1 MLRVTHLRGPRSNAV
16 DECVFTPVY
25 VGTAEGSDVAFAP
38 GSDPA
43 IGAYHAEIHF
53 NQGALYVVDR
63 GTPAGTYVRGARV
76 TQQLLSKGDTI
87 SFGHP
92 QGTTVQIELVAPL
105 VPRPHGVQTDA
116 EGRVDLA
123 TAQQLV
129 ADAVRHAAAQPDNTA
144 ALVAGKVH
152 KATRRSSRVLTLLSV
167 GVVLSL
173 LATLVAFV
181 YVYRSQQA
189 ADVLASEV
197 GLGET
202 EEEPEGEIPDE
213 VLSGREI
220 YEKNKYALYVIGYVD
235 GRKVGG
241 CCTAFAISSRI
252 LATNAHCVTS
262 CVERDGDPVVI
273 QNEGSGRIRFDIVGT
288 EMHPRYRDEKKR
300 SNTPDVALLKVDGK
314 MPKKVTLASEAELL
328 AIGPGDDAYVLG
340 FPGRVMDP
348 SNPVAT
354 FLKGSVGRTTNLDGE
369 SVSAR
374 TASLIQHNAVTRGGN
389 SGSPIF
395 NQYGNVIAIHTAHID
410 DEEEV
415 RISGKKTKVVD
426 SSPFRLG
433 MRIDLLKKVPRP

>member
-1 MLRVTHLRGPRSNAV
+1 MLRVTHLRGPRINAV

-25 VGTAEGSDVAFAP
+25 IGTAEGSDVAFPP
-38 GSDPA
+38 GADPN
-43 IGAYHAEIHF
+43 IGPHHAEIHF
-53 NQGALYVVDR
+53 NQGALYVIDR
-63 GTPAGTYVRGARV
+63 GTPTGTYVRGVRV
-76 TQQLLSKGDTI
+76 GQQLLAKGDPI

-92 QGTTVQIELVAPL
+92 AGTCVQVELVAPL
-105 VPRPHGVQTDA
+105 VPRPHGVQTDV

-129 ADAVRHAAAQPDNTA
+129 ANAVRHATAQPDDTA

-173 LATLVAFV
+173 LATVVGFV
-181 YVYRSQQA
+181 YVYRSQKATQ
-189 ADVLASEV
+189 VLASEV

-202 EEEPEGEIPDE
+202 EEDPEGEIPEE
-213 VLSGREI
+213 VLSGRDI
-220 YEKNKYALYVIGYVD
+220 YQGNKYALYVIGYID
-235 GRKVGG
+235 GKRVGG
-241 CCTAFAISSRI
+241 CCTAFAISSKM

-262 CVERDGDPVVI
+262 CVENNDHPVVI
-273 QNEGSGRIRFDIVGT
+273 QNEGGGRVRFDIVET
-288 EMHPRYRDEKKR
+288 EIHPRYRDDDKR
-300 SNTPDVALLKVDGK
+300 SNTPDVALLKVRGK

-354 FLKGSVGRTTNLDGE
+354 FLKGNVGRTTNLDGE

-374 TASLIQHNAVTRGGN
+374 RASLIQHNAVTRGGN

-395 NQYGNVIAIHTAHID
+395 NQYGHVIAIHTAHID
-410 DEEEV
+410 DEDVV
-415 RISGKKTKVVD
+415 RIGGKKTKVVE

-433 MRIDLLKKVPRP
+433 MRIDLLKKVPAP